1 MPVVGAD
8 EGQASKTP
16 MCITLRYWSH
26 SLLVIHSGHPDHE
39 PTASGLPIRNGAPAL
54 QVEQGPSRGETPP

>member
-8 EGQASKTP
+8 EERAFKTQ
-16 MCITLRYWSH
+16 MCTTLRHWSH

-39 PTASGLPIRNGAPAL
+39 PTASRLPVRNGAPAL
-54 QVEQGPSRGETPP
+54 